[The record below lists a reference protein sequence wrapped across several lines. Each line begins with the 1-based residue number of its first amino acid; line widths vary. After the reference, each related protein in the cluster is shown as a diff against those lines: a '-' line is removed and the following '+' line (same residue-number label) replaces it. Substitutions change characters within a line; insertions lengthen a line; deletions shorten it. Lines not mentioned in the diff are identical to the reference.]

1 MTIIFLSNFLQKIT
15 RQSIANYGNIYYVTK
30 EIGTL
35 VPIRRFFIMSKIFK
49 ILFTVVLLCFIS
61 LMVSFSFA
69 DDSNT
74 TNTYTSSQS
83 EAATVRT
90 QVNSQSNGETTEQKN
105 NQATSSTSSQNNQPS
120 ARITS
125 LSESNLQFA
134 NILSIIL
141 IVIGTLLILLAIAIL
156 IRLKG

>member
-1 MTIIFLSNFLQKIT
+1 
-15 RQSIANYGNIYYVTK
+15 
-30 EIGTL
+30 
-35 VPIRRFFIMSKIFK
+35 MSKIFK

-74 TNTYTSSQS
+74 TNTSSQS